1 MKRNSLENPKKQNQ
15 KYSAVLNKVTVVT
28 FLLLIFLGVKHY
40 MDTRAG
46 ATESGDTWLMGWYGV
61 LFVVCLA
68 GAGVLGYLIYSG
80 RKLEHIFAAAGL
92 FFGSLFL
99 CVLPP
104 LSAPDEVSHYIS
116 AYQLSSRLMGKEANY
131 QTGHVLVRAEDWF
144 LEDVNGEYQYEVD
157 GDTLVAVHQEET
169 EATVLGQTL
178 TEDTYRAIHELGL
191 FRHAEVP
198 GTRER
203 DLQSAESQGA
213 DLQQADSQETESQ
226 GADLQSAG
234 SQQAESQGAPSCAV
248 STYPPVV
255 TTPLAYVPQA
265 IGITLARLLGMNSLG
280 LAYLGRFFNL
290 LFYVGLT
297 CLAMR
302 RLPFGKEVLFGVALL
317 PMTLHLTGSMS
328 YDAMILG
335 LAFYFTAVCLDLAYE
350 QEKVQVRD
358 IVVLAAVVA
367 VMGPCKM
374 VYAVLMALCFLIP
387 VRKFGG
393 WRNYIL
399 SAAAV
404 LAAFVI
410 AMVLVNSQT
419 IAVYTSESETYV
431 IWAEEA
437 GYSLGQLLSSPK
449 LLFQMFYH
457 TVLWQAEYY
466 HLTMIGAY
474 LGNVDVV
481 LDVPYVLVILFSLGL
496 LGLSFR
502 KPGETLKISKGQ
514 RCFIWLICLGCA
526 GAVMFSM
533 LLAWTP
539 VSSKVITGVQGRY
552 FLPFLPVLLMS
563 LKNDLVVWTKDCSRT
578 VLYLMCMADCYV
590 ILRLFSIVSMR
601 L

>member
-1 MKRNSLENPKKQNQ
+1 MKRNRLENPKEQ
-15 KYSAVLNKVTVVT
+15 KLEKRNKITIASLI
-28 FLLLIFLGVKHY
+28 LLVFFGIRHY

-46 ATESGDTWLMGWYGV
+46 AVESADAWLTSWYMI
-61 LFVVCLA
+61 LFAAGLA
-68 GAGVLGYLIYSG
+68 GVIVLGYLLYSG
-80 RKLEHIFAAAGL
+80 RKLEHVFVAAGL
-92 FFGSLFL
+92 FFGGLFL

-116 AYQLSSRLMGKEANY
+116 AYQLSNHLMGKQANY
-131 QTGHVLVRAEDWF
+131 KTGHVMVRAEDWF
-144 LEDVNGEYQYEVD
+144 LEDVTGEYQYEVD
-157 GDTLVAVHQEET
+157 GDTLVAVNQEET
-169 EATVLGQTL
+169 SSIVLGQTL
-178 TEDTYRAIHELGL
+178 MESTYWEIHRLGFFKHADVSGTKIRDRGVDGTGDLEEDGME
-191 FRHAEVP
+191 
-198 GTRER
+198 
-203 DLQSAESQGA
+203 
-213 DLQQADSQETESQ
+213 DSQKVNNGQPDSQ
-226 GADLQSAG
+226 DE
-234 SQQAESQGAPSCAV
+234 AEPGYAV

-265 IGITLARLLGMNSLG
+265 VGITLARLLGMNSIG
-280 LAYLGRFFNL
+280 LAYLGRLFNL
-290 LFYVGLT
+290 LFYVGMT
-297 CLAMR
+297 FLAMR
-302 RLPFGKEVLFGVALL
+302 RLPFGKEVLFGAALL

-328 YDAMILG
+328 YDAIILA
-335 LAFYFTAVCLDLAYE
+335 LAFYFTAVCLDLAYNK
-350 QEKVQVRD
+350 EKVQVCD

-399 SAAAV
+399 SAGAV

-419 IAVYTSESETYV
+419 IALYTSETETYV
-431 IWAEEA
+431 TWAEEA
-437 GYSLGQLLSSPK
+437 GYSMGQLLSSPK
-449 LLFQMFYH
+449 LLFKMFYN
-457 TVLWQAEYY
+457 TLLWQAEYY

-481 LDVPYVLVILFSLGL
+481 LDVPYLIVMLLSLGL

-502 KPGETLKISKGQ
+502 KPGETIKISKGQ
-514 RCFIWLICLGCA
+514 RYLIWLICLGCA

-539 VSSKVITGVQGRY
+539 VSSRVITGVQGRY

-563 LKNDLVVWTKDCSRT
+563 FKNDLVVLTKDISRT
-578 VLYLMCMADCYV
+578 VLYLMCVADCYV
-590 ILRLFSIVSMR
+590 LFRLFSIVSMR

>member
-1 MKRNSLENPKKQNQ
+1 MKRNRLENPKEQ
-15 KYSAVLNKVTVVT
+15 KLEKRNKITVSSLI
-28 FLLLIFLGVKHY
+28 LLVFFGIRHY

-46 ATESGDTWLMGWYGV
+46 AVESADAWLMSWYMI
-61 LFVVCLA
+61 LFAAGLA
-68 GAGVLGYLIYSG
+68 GVIVLGYLLYSG
-80 RKLEHIFAAAGL
+80 RKLEHVFVAAGL
-92 FFGSLFL
+92 FFGGLFL

-116 AYQLSSRLMGKEANY
+116 AYQLSNHLMGKQANY
-131 QTGHVLVRAEDWF
+131 KTGHVMVRAEDWF
-144 LEDVNGEYQYEVD
+144 LEDVTGEYQYEVD
-157 GDTLVAVHQEET
+157 GDTLVAVNQEET
-169 EATVLGQTL
+169 SSIVLGQTL
-178 TEDTYRAIHELGL
+178 MESTYWEIHRLGFFKHADVSGTKIRDRGVDGTGDLEEDGME
-191 FRHAEVP
+191 
-198 GTRER
+198 
-203 DLQSAESQGA
+203 
-213 DLQQADSQETESQ
+213 DSQKVNNGQPDSQ
-226 GADLQSAG
+226 DE
-234 SQQAESQGAPSCAV
+234 AEPGYAV

-265 IGITLARLLGMNSLG
+265 VGITLARLLGMNSIG
-280 LAYLGRFFNL
+280 LAYLGRLFNL
-290 LFYVGLT
+290 LFYVGMT
-297 CLAMR
+297 FLAMR
-302 RLPFGKEVLFGVALL
+302 RLPFGKEVLFGAALL

-328 YDAMILG
+328 YDAIILA
-335 LAFYFTAVCLDLAYE
+335 LAFYFTAVCLDLAYNK
-350 QEKVQVRD
+350 EKVQVCD
-358 IVVLAAVVA
+358 IVILAAVVA

-399 SAAAV
+399 SAGAV

-419 IAVYTSESETYV
+419 IALYTSETETYV
-431 IWAEEA
+431 TWAEEA
-437 GYSLGQLLSSPK
+437 GYSMGQLLSSPK
-449 LLFQMFYH
+449 LLFKMFYN
-457 TVLWQAEYY
+457 TLLWQAEYY

-481 LDVPYVLVILFSLGL
+481 LDVPYLIVMLLSLGL

-502 KPGETLKISKGQ
+502 KPGETIKISKGQ
-514 RCFIWLICLGCA
+514 RYLIWLICLGCA

-539 VSSKVITGVQGRY
+539 VSSRVITGVQGRY

-563 LKNDLVVWTKDCSRT
+563 FKNDLVVLTKDISRT
-578 VLYLMCMADCYV
+578 VLYLMCVADCYV
-590 ILRLFSIVSMR
+590 LFRLFSIVSMR

>member
-1 MKRNSLENPKKQNQ
+1 MKKNSREIQ
-15 KYSAVLNKVTVVT
+15 KNIKYHMGYLTA
-28 FLLLIFLGVKHY
+28 LLCLGFLGVKHY

-46 ATESGDTWLMGWYGV
+46 AIESGDAWLTGWYLL
-61 LFVVCLA
+61 LFALCLA
-68 GAGVLGYLIYSG
+68 GAAVLGYLLYHG
-80 RKLEHIFAAAGL
+80 RKLEYVFVAAGL
-92 FFGSLFL
+92 FFGGLFL

-116 AYQLSSRLMGKEANY
+116 AYQLSNHLMGKQANY
-131 QTGHVLVRAEDWF
+131 KTGHVMVRAEDWF
-144 LEDVNGEYQYEVD
+144 LEDVNGDYQYELD
-157 GDTLVAVHQEET
+157 GDTLVAVRQEET
-169 EATVLGQTL
+169 EAAVLGQTL
-178 TEDTYRAIHELGL
+178 TEATYRTIHEQG
-191 FRHAEVP
+191 FFQHAGVP
-198 GTRER
+198 GG
-203 DLQSAESQGA
+203 DGAEGR
-213 DLQQADSQETESQ
+213 QA
-226 GADLQSAG
+226 AA
-234 SQQAESQGAPSCAV
+234 CAV

-265 IGITLARLLGMNSLG
+265 IGITLARLFGMNSLG
-280 LAYLGRFFNL
+280 LAYMGRFFNL

-297 CLAMR
+297 FLAMK
-302 RLPFGKEVLFGVALL
+302 RLPFGKEVLFGAALL

-328 YDAMILG
+328 YDAIILA

-350 QEKVQVRD
+350 KEKVQVRD
-358 IVVLAAVVA
+358 IVTLSAVAA

-374 VYAVLMALCFLIP
+374 VYAVLLALCFLIP

-410 AMVLVNSQT
+410 AMVLVNSRT
-419 IAVYTSESETYV
+419 IAVYASETETYV

-449 LLFQMFYH
+449 LLFQMFYN
-457 TVLWQAEYY
+457 TALWQSEYY

-481 LDVPYVLVILFSLGL
+481 LDVPYLVVMCFSLGL

-502 KPGETLKISKGQ
+502 KQGETLKISKRQ
-514 RCFIWLICLGCA
+514 RGVIRFICLGCA

-539 VSSKVITGVQGRY
+539 VSSAVITGVQGRY
-552 FLPFLPVLLMS
+552 FLPFLPVLLIS
-563 LKNDLVVWTKDCSRT
+563 LKNDLVVLTKDKSRAI
-578 VLYLMCMADCYV
+578 LYLMCVGDCYV

>member
-1 MKRNSLENPKKQNQ
+1 MKTNSLKNLGKQ
-15 KYSAVLNKVTVVT
+15 NKVTVAG
-28 FLLLIFLGVKHY
+28 LLLLVFLGVKHY

-46 ATESGDTWLMGWYGV
+46 AIGSGDSWLTGQYMV
-61 LFVVCLA
+61 LFVVCLL
-68 GAGVLGYLIYSG
+68 GALLFGYLLYG
-80 RKLEHIFAAAGL
+80 GWKLEHVFVAAGL
-92 FFGSLFL
+92 FFGGLFL

-116 AYQLSSRLMGKEANY
+116 AYQLSSHIMGKPANY
-131 QTGHVLVRAEDWF
+131 KTGHVLVRAEDWF
-144 LEDVNGEYQYEVD
+144 LEDVNGEYQYELD
-157 GDTLVAVHQEET
+157 GDALVAVHQEET
-169 EATVLGQTL
+169 DATVLGQTL
-178 TEDTYRAIHELGL
+178 TEDTYTKIHELGL
-191 FRHAEVP
+191 FHHAAVP
-198 GTRER
+198 GVE
-203 DLQSAESQGA
+203 GA
-213 DLQQADSQETESQ
+213 DQT
-226 GADLQSAG
+226 
-234 SQQAESQGAPSCAV
+234 PVYAV

-265 IGITLARLLGMNSLG
+265 VGITLARLLGMNSLG
-280 LAYLGRFFNL
+280 LAYLGRLFNL
-290 LFYVGLT
+290 FFYVGIT
-297 CLAMR
+297 FLAMK
-302 RLPFGKEVLFGVALL
+302 RLPFGKEALFGVALL

-328 YDAMILG
+328 YDAMILA

-350 QEKVQVRD
+350 KENVRVRD

-374 VYAVLMALCFLIP
+374 VYAVLMAFCFLIP

-393 WRNYIL
+393 WRNYLL

-419 IAVYTSESETYV
+419 IAIYTSESETYV
-431 IWAEEA
+431 TWAEEA
-437 GYSLGQLLSSPK
+437 GYSFGQLLSNPK
-449 LLFQMFYH
+449 LLFQMFYN
-457 TVLWQAEYY
+457 TFVWQAEYY

-481 LDVPYVLVILFSLGL
+481 LDVPYLAVMFFSLGL

-502 KPGETLKISKGQ
+502 KPGETLKISMGQ
-514 RCFIWLICLGCA
+514 RCFIWIVCLGCA

-563 LKNDLVVWTKDCSRT
+563 LKNNTVVLTKDVNRT
-578 VLYLMCMADCYV
+578 LLYLMCVADCYV

>member
-1 MKRNSLENPKKQNQ
+1 MKTNSLKNLGKQ
-15 KYSAVLNKVTVVT
+15 NKVTVAG
-28 FLLLIFLGVKHY
+28 LLLLVFLGVKHY

-46 ATESGDTWLMGWYGV
+46 AIGSGDGWLTGQYMV
-61 LFVVCLA
+61 LFVVCLL
-68 GAGVLGYLIYSG
+68 GVLLFGYLLYG
-80 RKLEHIFAAAGL
+80 GWKLEHVFVAAGL
-92 FFGSLFL
+92 FFGGLFL

-116 AYQLSSRLMGKEANY
+116 AYQLSSHIMGKTANY
-131 QTGHVLVRAEDWF
+131 KTGHVLVRAEDWF
-144 LEDVNGEYQYEVD
+144 LEDVNGEYQYELD
-157 GDTLVAVHQEET
+157 GDALVAVHQEET
-169 EATVLGQTL
+169 DTTVLGQTL
-178 TEDTYRAIHELGL
+178 TEDTYKKIHELGL
-191 FRHAEVP
+191 FRHAAVP
-198 GTRER
+198 GVE
-203 DLQSAESQGA
+203 GA
-213 DLQQADSQETESQ
+213 DQT
-226 GADLQSAG
+226 
-234 SQQAESQGAPSCAV
+234 PVYAV

-265 IGITLARLLGMNSLG
+265 VGITLARLLGMNSLG
-280 LAYLGRFFNL
+280 LAYLGRLFNL
-290 LFYVGLT
+290 FFYVGMT
-297 CLAMR
+297 FLAMK
-302 RLPFGKEVLFGVALL
+302 RLPFGKEALFGVALL

-328 YDAMILG
+328 YDAMILA

-350 QEKVQVRD
+350 KENVRVRD

-393 WRNYIL
+393 WRNYL
-399 SAAAV
+399 LAAAAV

-419 IAVYTSESETYV
+419 IAIYTSETETYV
-431 IWAEEA
+431 TWAEEA
-437 GYSLGQLLSSPK
+437 GYSFGQLLSNPK
-449 LLFQMFYH
+449 LLFQMFYN
-457 TVLWQAEYY
+457 TFVWQAEYY

-481 LDVPYVLVILFSLGL
+481 LDVPYLIVMFFSLGL

-502 KPGETLKISKGQ
+502 KPGETLKISMGQ
-514 RCFIWLICLGCA
+514 RCFIWIVCLGCA

-563 LKNDLVVWTKDCSRT
+563 LKNNTVVLTKDVNRT
-578 VLYLMCMADCYV
+578 LLYLMCVADCYV

>member
-1 MKRNSLENPKKQNQ
+1 MKRNSLKIPKKQNQ
-15 KYSAVLNKVTVVT
+15 IIPNTKRGNLAAVWKQGAVFNKVTVVT
-28 FLLLIFLGVKHY
+28 FLLLAFFGVKHF

-46 ATESGDTWLMGWYGV
+46 AMESGDAWLMGWYGV

-68 GAGVLGYLIYSG
+68 GAGVLGYLFYSG
-80 RKLEHIFAAAGL
+80 RKLEHIFVPAGL
-92 FFGSLFL
+92 FFGGLFL

-116 AYQLSSRLMGKEANY
+116 AYQLSSRLMGKPANY
-131 QTGHVLVRAEDWF
+131 KTGHVLVRAEDWF
-144 LEDVNGEYQYEVD
+144 LEDVNGEYRYEVD

-169 EATVLGQTL
+169 DATVLGQTL
-178 TEDTYRAIHELGL
+178 TEDTYRAIHELGV
-191 FRHAEVP
+191 FGHAEVP
-198 GTRER
+198 GER
-203 DLQSAESQGA
+203 KQEAESLPA
-213 DLQQADSQETESQ
+213 DLQQAP
-226 GADLQSAG
+226 AY
-234 SQQAESQGAPSCAV
+234 AV

-265 IGITLARLLGMNSLG
+265 MGITMARLLGMNSLG
-280 LAYLGRFFNL
+280 LAYLGRLFNL
-290 LFYVGLT
+290 LFYVGIT
-297 CLAMR
+297 FLAMR

-328 YDAMILG
+328 YDAMILA

-350 QEKVQVRD
+350 KEKVQVRD
-358 IVVLAAVVA
+358 IVMLAAVVA

-374 VYAVLMALCFLIP
+374 VYAVLIALCFLIP

-404 LAAFVI
+404 LTAFVI
-410 AMVLVNSQT
+410 AMALVDSQT

-449 LLFQMFYH
+449 LLFKMFYN
-457 TVLWQAEYY
+457 TFLWQAEYY

-481 LDVPYVLVILFSLGL
+481 LDVPYLMVMMFSLGL

-502 KPGETLKISKGQ
+502 KPGETLKIGNGQ
-514 RCFIWLICLGCA
+514 RAFIWLVCFGCA

-539 VSSKVITGVQGRY
+539 VSSSVITGVQGRY
-552 FLPFLPVLLMS
+552 FLPFLPVLLLS
-563 LKNDLVVWTKDCSRT
+563 LKNDLVVLTKNSSRT
-578 VLYLMCMADCYV
+578 ILYLMCAADCYV

>member
-1 MKRNSLENPKKQNQ
+1 MEKRNRTVPEKIDRIAAASLI
-15 KYSAVLNKVTVVT
+15 
-28 FLLLIFLGVKHY
+28 LLVFFGIRHY

-46 ATESGDTWLMGWYGV
+46 AIESADAWLTSWYMI
-61 LFVVCLA
+61 LFAAGLA
-68 GAGVLGYLIYSG
+68 GVIVLGYLLYSG
-80 RKLEHIFAAAGL
+80 RKLEYVFVAAGL
-92 FFGSLFL
+92 FFGGLFL

-116 AYQLSSRLMGKEANY
+116 AYQLSNHLMGKQANY
-131 QTGHVLVRAEDWF
+131 KTGHVMVRAEDWF
-144 LEDVNGEYQYEVD
+144 LEDVTGEYQYEVD
-157 GDTLVAVHQEET
+157 GDTLVAVNQ
-169 EATVLGQTL
+169 EATSSIVLGQTL
-178 TEDTYRAIHELGL
+178 MESTYGEIHRLG
-191 FRHAEVP
+191 FFKHADVS
-198 GTRER
+198 GTKIR
-203 DLQSAESQGA
+203 DSGA
-213 DLQQADSQETESQ
+213 DGTGDREEDGMEDSQKVNDGQPASQ
-226 GADLQSAG
+226 DE
-234 SQQAESQGAPSCAV
+234 AEPGYAV

-265 IGITLARLLGMNSLG
+265 VGITLARLLGMNSIG
-280 LAYLGRFFNL
+280 LAYLGRLFNL
-290 LFYVGLT
+290 LFYVGMT
-297 CLAMR
+297 FLAMR
-302 RLPFGKEVLFGVALL
+302 RLPFGKEVLFGVAFL

-328 YDAMILG
+328 YDAIILA
-335 LAFYFTAVCLDLAYE
+335 LAFYFTAVCLDLAYNK
-350 QEKVQVRD
+350 EKVQVYD

-399 SAAAV
+399 SAGAV

-419 IAVYTSESETYV
+419 IAIYTSETETYV
-431 IWAEEA
+431 TWAEEA
-437 GYSLGQLLSSPK
+437 GYSMGQLLSSPK
-449 LLFQMFYH
+449 LLFKMFYN
-457 TVLWQAEYY
+457 TLIWQAEYY

-481 LDVPYVLVILFSLGL
+481 LDVPYLIVMLLSLGL

-514 RCFIWLICLGCA
+514 RYLIWLVCLGCA

-539 VSSKVITGVQGRY
+539 VSSRVITGVQGRY

-563 LKNDLVVWTKDCSRT
+563 FKNDLVVLTKDISRT
-578 VLYLMCMADCYV
+578 VLYLMCVADCYV
-590 ILRLFSIVSMR
+590 LFRLFSIVSMR

>member
-1 MKRNSLENPKKQNQ
+1 MEKRNRTVPEKIDRIAAASLI
-15 KYSAVLNKVTVVT
+15 
-28 FLLLIFLGVKHY
+28 LLVFFGIRHY

-46 ATESGDTWLMGWYGV
+46 AIESADAWLTNWYMI
-61 LFVVCLA
+61 LFAAGLA
-68 GAGVLGYLIYSG
+68 GVVFLGYLLYSG
-80 RKLEHIFAAAGL
+80 RKLEYVFVAAGL
-92 FFGSLFL
+92 FFGGLFL

-116 AYQLSSRLMGKEANY
+116 AYQLSNHLMGKQANY
-131 QTGHVLVRAEDWF
+131 KTGHVMVRAEDWF
-144 LEDVNGEYQYEVD
+144 LEDVTGEYQYEVD
-157 GDTLVAVHQEET
+157 GDTLVAVNQ
-169 EATVLGQTL
+169 EATSSIVLGQTL
-178 TEDTYRAIHELGL
+178 MESTYGEIHRLG
-191 FRHAEVP
+191 FFKHADVS
-198 GTRER
+198 GTKNR
-203 DLQSAESQGA
+203 DSGA
-213 DLQQADSQETESQ
+213 DGTGDREEDGMEDSQKVNDGQPASQ
-226 GADLQSAG
+226 DE
-234 SQQAESQGAPSCAV
+234 AEPGYAV

-265 IGITLARLLGMNSLG
+265 VGITLARLLGMNSIG
-280 LAYLGRFFNL
+280 LAYFGRLFNL
-290 LFYVGLT
+290 LFYVGMT
-297 CLAMR
+297 FLAMR

-328 YDAMILG
+328 YDAIILA
-335 LAFYFTAVCLDLAYE
+335 LAFYFTAVCLDLAYNK
-350 QEKVQVRD
+350 EKVQVRD

-399 SAAAV
+399 SAGAV

-419 IAVYTSESETYV
+419 IALYTSETETYV
-431 IWAEEA
+431 TWAEEA
-437 GYSLGQLLSSPK
+437 GYSMGQLLSSPK
-449 LLFQMFYH
+449 LLFKMFYN
-457 TVLWQAEYY
+457 TLIWQAEYY

-481 LDVPYVLVILFSLGL
+481 LDVPYLIVMLLSLGL

-514 RCFIWLICLGCA
+514 RYLIWLVCLGCA

-539 VSSKVITGVQGRY
+539 VSSRVITGVQGRY

-563 LKNDLVVWTKDCSRT
+563 FKNDLVVLTKDISRT
-578 VLYLMCMADCYV
+578 VLYLMCVADCYV
-590 ILRLFSIVSMR
+590 LFRLFSIVSMR

>member
-1 MKRNSLENPKKQNQ
+1 MKTNSLKNLGKQ
-15 KYSAVLNKVTVVT
+15 NKVTVAG
-28 FLLLIFLGVKHY
+28 LLLLVFLGVKHY

-46 ATESGDTWLMGWYGV
+46 AIGSGDSWLTGQYMV
-61 LFVVCLA
+61 LFVVCLL
-68 GAGVLGYLIYSG
+68 GALLFGYLLYG
-80 RKLEHIFAAAGL
+80 GWKLEHVFVAAGL
-92 FFGSLFL
+92 FFGGLFL

-116 AYQLSSRLMGKEANY
+116 AYQLSSHIMGKPANY
-131 QTGHVLVRAEDWF
+131 KTGHVLVRAEDWF
-144 LEDVNGEYQYEVD
+144 LEDVNGEYQYELD
-157 GDTLVAVHQEET
+157 GDALVAVHQEEMD
-169 EATVLGQTL
+169 ATVLGQTL
-178 TEDTYRAIHELGL
+178 TEDTYKKIHELGL
-191 FRHAEVP
+191 FHHAAVP
-198 GTRER
+198 G
-203 DLQSAESQGA
+203 AAGA
-213 DLQQADSQETESQ
+213 DQT
-226 GADLQSAG
+226 
-234 SQQAESQGAPSCAV
+234 PVYAV

-265 IGITLARLLGMNSLG
+265 VGITLARLLGMNSLG
-280 LAYLGRFFNL
+280 LAYLGRLFNL
-290 LFYVGLT
+290 FFYVGMT
-297 CLAMR
+297 FLAMK
-302 RLPFGKEVLFGVALL
+302 RLPFGKEALFGVALL

-328 YDAMILG
+328 YDAMILA
-335 LAFYFTAVCLDLAYE
+335 LAFYFTAVCLDLAFE
-350 QEKVQVRD
+350 KEKVRVLD

-393 WRNYIL
+393 WRNYLL

-419 IAVYTSESETYV
+419 IAIYTSETETYV
-431 IWAEEA
+431 TWAEEA
-437 GYSLGQLLSSPK
+437 GYSLGQLLSNPK
-449 LLFQMFYH
+449 LLFQMFYN
-457 TVLWQAEYY
+457 TFVWQAEYY

-481 LDVPYVLVILFSLGL
+481 LDVPYLAVMFFSLGL

-502 KPGETLKISKGQ
+502 KPGETLKISMGQ
-514 RCFIWLICLGCA
+514 RCFIWIVCLGCA

-563 LKNDLVVWTKDCSRT
+563 LKNNTVVLTKDVNRT
-578 VLYLMCMADCYV
+578 LLYLMCVADCYV

>member
-1 MKRNSLENPKKQNQ
+1 MEKRNRTVPEKIDRIAAASLI
-15 KYSAVLNKVTVVT
+15 
-28 FLLLIFLGVKHY
+28 LLVFFGIRHY

-46 ATESGDTWLMGWYGV
+46 AIESADAWLTSWYMI
-61 LFVVCLA
+61 LFAAGLA
-68 GAGVLGYLIYSG
+68 GVIVLGYLLYSG
-80 RKLEHIFAAAGL
+80 RKLEYVFVAAGL
-92 FFGSLFL
+92 FFGGLFL

-116 AYQLSSRLMGKEANY
+116 AYQLSNHLMGKQANY
-131 QTGHVLVRAEDWF
+131 KTGHVMVRAEDWF
-144 LEDVNGEYQYEVD
+144 LEDVTGDYQYEVD
-157 GDTLVAVHQEET
+157 GDTLVAVNQ
-169 EATVLGQTL
+169 EATSSIVLGQTL
-178 TEDTYRAIHELGL
+178 MESTYGEIHRLG
-191 FRHAEVP
+191 FFKHADVS
-198 GTRER
+198 GTKIR
-203 DLQSAESQGA
+203 DSGA
-213 DLQQADSQETESQ
+213 DGTGDREEDGMEDSQKVNDGQPASQ
-226 GADLQSAG
+226 DE
-234 SQQAESQGAPSCAV
+234 AEPGYAV

-255 TTPLAYVPQA
+255 TTPIAYVPQA
-265 IGITLARLLGMNSLG
+265 VGITLARLLGMNSIG
-280 LAYLGRFFNL
+280 LAYLGRLFNL
-290 LFYVGLT
+290 LFYVGMT
-297 CLAMR
+297 FLAMR

-328 YDAMILG
+328 YDAIILA
-335 LAFYFTAVCLDLAYE
+335 LAFYFTAVCLDLAYNK
-350 QEKVQVRD
+350 EKVQVYD

-399 SAAAV
+399 SAGAV

-419 IAVYTSESETYV
+419 IAIYTSETETYV
-431 IWAEEA
+431 TWAEEA
-437 GYSLGQLLSSPK
+437 GYSMGQLLSSPK
-449 LLFQMFYH
+449 LLFKMFYN
-457 TVLWQAEYY
+457 TLIWQAEYY

-481 LDVPYVLVILFSLGL
+481 LDVPYLIVMLLSLGL

-514 RCFIWLICLGCA
+514 RYLIWLVCLGCA

-539 VSSKVITGVQGRY
+539 VSSRVITGVQGRY

-563 LKNDLVVWTKDCSRT
+563 FKNDLVVLTKDISRT
-578 VLYLMCMADCYV
+578 VLYLMCVADCYV
-590 ILRLFSIVSMR
+590 LFRLFSIVSMR